1 MFKLKNQIAA
11 FHCVVALAAAL
22 ALIVAAEARDQ
33 ATDKEIKESINVDI
47 RGQLQTGVLAIGGET
62 TGVTITAS
70 NLTFELDFAGAPDQ
84 AEKAEDLNGR
94 SVVVTGTL
102 EGRKGVEIP
111 LRYIVDVESLKAA
124 E

>member
-1 MFKLKNQIAA
+1 MFRLQKRI
-11 FHCVVALAAAL
+11 AAL
-22 ALIVAAEARDQ
+22 AVAVTLASALVSIVAAEARDQ
-33 ATDKEIKESINVDI
+33 AAEKESTESINVEI
-47 RGQLQTGVLAIGGET
+47 RGQLQTGILAIGGET

-70 NLTFELDFAGAPDQ
+70 NLTFELDFADAPDQ
-84 AEKAEDLNGR
+84 AAKAEDLNGH

-111 LRYIVDVESLKAA
+111 LRYIVDVKSLKPA

>member
-1 MFKLKNQIAA
+1 MFRLHNHIAA
-11 FHCVVALAAAL
+11 LSVAVTFAAAL
-22 ALIVAAEARDQ
+22 VSIVAAEARDQ
-33 ATDKEIKESINVDI
+33 AADKEKTESIKVEI

-70 NLTFELDFAGAPDQ
+70 NLTFELDFKDGSDLAA
-84 AEKAEDLNGR
+84 KAEGLNSH
-94 SVVVTGTL
+94 SVVVTGKL

-111 LRYIVDVESLKAA
+111 LRYIVSVESLKPA